1 MGKTG
6 VAEEGELIARTLAGD
21 DRAYAV
27 LVHRHQSIVY
37 NIACRLV
44 GDREEAR
51 EIAQEAFLRAY
62 TALDTFDCRRSFA
75 PWLYRIA
82 TNLSINALKRKKYA
96 AISLD
101 APPGQDGE
109 PLEVADNSMAPESML
124 IRSEFQDRLRREIL
138 ALPVKFRIVI
148 ELRHFQG
155 LSYQEIATLLGI
167 SLANVKSRL
176 FRARQR
182 LRERLTEDTDSKEIA
197 QAQGKGGTH
206 GTYDRCMQAP

>member
-1 MGKTG
+1 MGKPG

-62 TALDTFDCRRSFA
+62 TALDTFDRRRPFA

-82 TNLSINALKRKKYA
+82 TNLSINALKRKKHA
-96 AISLD
+96 VISLD

-124 IRSEFQDRLRREIL
+124 IRSEFQDRLRQEIL
-138 ALPVKFRIVI
+138 VLPVKFRIVI

-155 LSYQEIATLLGI
+155 LSYQEIATSLGI

-182 LRERLTEDTDSKEIA
+182 LRERLTEDTDSKEIV
-197 QAQGKGGTH
+197 QAQGKGGTY
-206 GTYDRCMQAP
+206 GKCMQAP